1 MVASKDLTNPPVA
14 MFSEQKYIMNEG
26 VMKPM
31 KAKFDVTKTPLN
43 RSMGANE
50 AMDFVR
56 YARRDVMNQ
65 ASTSK
70 KVRIEPLTE
79 RERRGP
85 KFGSQV

>member
-1 MVASKDLTNPPVA
+1 
-14 MFSEQKYIMNEG
+14 MNEG

-31 KAKFDVTKTPLN
+31 KAKLDVTKTPLN

-50 AMDFVR
+50 SMDFVR

-65 ASTSK
+65 GASSK
-70 KVRIEPLTE
+70 KVRIEPLTD